1 LTLLERLAPAL
12 FVLIWST
19 GWIAARYAA
28 PHADPLT
35 FLCLRFAFAFAVV
48 TAIALAARAP
58 WPVRG
63 LGLAHALVSG
73 ALLHA
78 LYLGGV
84 WWAIGHGLPAGISGL
99 IAGLQPILTALLA
112 PGLVGERIGSL
123 QWAGIGVGFAGIA
136 LVLQPGLAGLGAERL
151 AAVLAPIGVNVGA
164 MLAVTLGTFYQKR
177 YLATGDLRAM
187 TALQYLG
194 ALIVLAPIAYALEPG
209 RLDWNATTIL
219 VMAWSVL
226 GLSVGAI
233 GFLLLLIRRG
243 AVSRTAALIY
253 LVPPTVAIEAALL
266 FGETLSALQVAG
278 VALTAAGVALATRR
292 AAPAA

>member
-1 LTLLERLAPAL
+1 MTLLERLAPAL

-48 TAIALAARAP
+48 AAIALAARAP

-63 LGLAHALVSG
+63 MGLPHALVSG

-112 PGLVGERIGSL
+112 PSLLGERIGSM
-123 QWAGIGVGFAGIA
+123 QWAGIGVGFLGIA

-177 YLATGDLRAM
+177 YLATGDLRSM

-194 ALIVLAPIAYALEPG
+194 ALIVLAPIALALEPG

-243 AVSRTAALIY
+243 AVSRAAALIY
-253 LVPPTVAIEAALL
+253 LVPPAVAIEAALL
-266 FGETLSALQVAG
+266 FGESLSALQVAG

-292 AAPAA
+292 AGPAA